1 MGVCCTNEWEGR
13 IFINILIMDYKIGDR
28 VRVDEG
34 IVGIV
39 GIDKKTISY
48 ITVREILKNINNL
61 VVDIFT
67 KEGEVVSATLHH
79 TYLKH
84 ENTDDESY
92 SLTF

>member
-1 MGVCCTNEWEGR
+1 
-13 IFINILIMDYKIGDR
+13 MDYKIGDR

-34 IVGIV
+34 IAGIA
-39 GIDKKTISY
+39 GTDKEAISH
-48 ITVREILKNINNL
+48 IIVREILKSINNL

-67 KEGEVVSATLHH
+67 KEGEVLSATLHH

-84 ENTDDESY
+84 ENTDDEPY